1 METKPEALTIK
12 QVAQMLQVSE
22 GTVRNLIASGRLR
35 SVQLAGPGSSVR
47 IPRRSVE
54 QLLEVDE

>member
-35 SVQLAGPGSSVR
+35 SVQLGGPGSSIR
-47 IPRRSVE
+47 IPRREVE
-54 QLLEVDE
+54 RLLEEDE